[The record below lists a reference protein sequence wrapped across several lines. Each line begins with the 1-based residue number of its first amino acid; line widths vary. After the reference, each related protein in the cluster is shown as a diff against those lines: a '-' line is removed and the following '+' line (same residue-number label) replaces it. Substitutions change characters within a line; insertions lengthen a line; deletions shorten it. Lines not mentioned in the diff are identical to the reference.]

1 MSEHPQLCSGPTSTA
16 PTSGTTRR
24 AFTAKLAGAGVFAAV
39 AHMATSWD
47 ILAQQAAATD
57 TIETIA
63 PDHVRKLAER
73 VASREFQAPK
83 IDIPEP
89 FNKLSPEQFRE
100 IRFRAE
106 QAIWRGERLDYE
118 IQGLPMGWLYTAP
131 VDLWIVEGG
140 KARALK
146 ADNRLFAVGAGLGKA
161 PDAAPYGFSG
171 FRIHG
176 PLNRADVYDEFVV
189 FQGASYFRA
198 VGRGQYYGLSARGL
212 AINTA
217 RPGGEEFPIFRAF
230 WIEKP
235 KAGSPEIVVQAL
247 LDSPST
253 TGAYRFTIQPG
264 TATVVDVEMTLYPR
278 RPLPHVGIAPLT
290 SMFLT
295 GAASQRIRPDVRP
308 AIHNSEGLVV
318 VTGQGERIWRPVTNP
333 KKLQASAFLD
343 RDPKGFGLSQRDR
356 AFATFEDIDAKFER
370 RPTLWIEPR
379 GGWGEGYVEL
389 IEIPAEE
396 EFHDNIVAYWKPAKE
411 LEAGRAH
418 TFAYRMHW
426 GEQVPLAW
434 SGARVRKTRVGTN
447 RKPDTKVFAIDFDGP
462 AVKDLREL
470 PQAIVQ
476 ASAGTIVNVV
486 TQRHPEIGGLR
497 VSFELQTAGQEVVE
511 LKALLKAN
519 DQVVSETWVFRWTRT

>member
-1 MSEHPQLCSGPTSTA
+1 
-16 PTSGTTRR
+16 
-24 AFTAKLAGAGVFAAV
+24 VFAAV

-253 TGAYRFTIQPG
+253 TGAYRFTIQP
-264 TATVVDVEMTLYPR
+264 
-278 RPLPHVGIAPLT
+278 RPSST
-290 SMFLT
+290 S
-295 GAASQRIRPDVRP
+295 R
-308 AIHNSEGLVV
+308 
-318 VTGQGERIWRPVTNP
+318 
-333 KKLQASAFLD
+333 
-343 RDPKGFGLSQRDR
+343 
-356 AFATFEDIDAKFER
+356 
-370 RPTLWIEPR
+370 
-379 GGWGEGYVEL
+379 
-389 IEIPAEE
+389 
-396 EFHDNIVAYWKPAKE
+396 
-411 LEAGRAH
+411 
-418 TFAYRMHW
+418 
-426 GEQVPLAW
+426 
-434 SGARVRKTRVGTN
+434 
-447 RKPDTKVFAIDFDGP
+447 
-462 AVKDLREL
+462 
-470 PQAIVQ
+470 
-476 ASAGTIVNVV
+476 
-486 TQRHPEIGGLR
+486 
-497 VSFELQTAGQEVVE
+497 
-511 LKALLKAN
+511 
-519 DQVVSETWVFRWTRT
+519 